1 MQEKIDKS
9 QQENK
14 KTPPKKERKPINWS
28 LILIFFLLGFML
40 TIPSMISRML
50 PSTGSRVA
58 KSGNDVFI
66 LVKDNMVLHLKDNG
80 TSFDFVSSLTNGD
93 SPTETA
99 LSPELSLSGNKMMV
113 IGEKSV
119 DIYIYDASR
128 KDFVF
133 HKKIDYPME

>member
-1 MQEKIDKS
+1 MQEKIDKL
-9 QQENK
+9 QQDNK
-14 KTPPKKERKPINWS
+14 KTPKKKERKPINWS

-58 KSGNDVFI
+58 KSGNNVFI
-66 LVKDNMVLHLKDNG
+66 LVKDNMILHLRDNG

-93 SPTETA
+93 SSTETA
-99 LSPELSLSGNKMMV
+99 LAPELSLSGNKMMV

-133 HKKIDYPME
+133 HKKIDYPIE